1 MRFKLIT
8 ALILALALLSLPA
21 VSMASTPTLP
31 PPPSSLP
38 SITYYYGSTHYS
50 ITQTEWNSFF
60 SDVIDN
66 KSLISYNWTNVSTQ
80 DLIVFDLSY
89 TGLNPYGL
97 ELVVAL
103 SQIGFPSVQNM
114 TKAFISIENKPS
126 QISGYTNIQ
135 ALDAGAYPGFS
146 FSKPVVNHTGE
157 YIGIGVI
164 VVLFA
169 SIFVLY
175 YVFNRR
181 K

>member
-1 MRFKLIT
+1 MRFKLIIAALF
-8 ALILALALLSLPA
+8 ALILISLPA
-21 VSMASTPTLP
+21 VSLASSPSLPLP
-31 PPPSSLP
+31 PASLP

-50 ITQTEWNSFF
+50 ITQAEWNSFF
-60 SDVIDN
+60 ADVIDN
-66 KSLISYNWTNVSTQ
+66 KSYVSYNWINVSTQ

-103 SQIGFPSVQNM
+103 SGIGFPSVQNM
-114 TKAFISIENKPS
+114 TKAFKSIENKPS
-126 QISGYTNIQ
+126 QIPGYTNIQ

-157 YIGIGVI
+157 YIGIGI
-164 VVLFA
+164 IIVLFA